1 MSNNDNNNSSAPG
14 KVPAGGPGGVRT
26 SRRRL
31 LKAGAAAPVVYTL
44 ASGSA
49 LAAMSQGCDLKP
61 GNLLMVRQKNK
72 NHVWVGGTGNQH
84 KHRINADGTVTINGQ
99 TFVLDGNELI
109 TQSCWSSLTPGS
121 KSGRFY

>member
-1 MSNNDNNNSSAPG
+1 MSNNDNNNSSTPG
-14 KVPAGGPGGVRT
+14 KPPAGSRSSVRT

-61 GNLLMVRQKNK
+61 GNIVRISKKNPK
-72 NHVWVGGTGNQH
+72 FVWVGRGSSEAKYPIVNG
-84 KHRINADGTVTINGQ
+84 KVMINGQ
-99 TFVLDGNELI
+99 TFVVDGNELI

-121 KSGRFY
+121 TSGGFY